1 MIRLQLEVVRR
12 KLRAKQSTQSRSFPK
27 MSSLETIPVQSR
39 IATGTGGAR
48 ATRREG
54 LVPGVV
60 YGSNKAPQHVALDAR
75 PILKELYKPGFF
87 SRLFT
92 ISLDGKEQSVLIKD
106 VQLHPVSDHPEHID
120 FLRVDKD
127 SRINVNVPIH
137 FVNDERSPGVKKGG
151 IVNIVHH
158 TLEVNC
164 QALKIPAEIL
174 VDLSKME
181 IHQALHI
188 SDLNLPEGVTP
199 AKTLKNETIVTIAA
213 PGGPAK
219 AGEEEAA

>member
-1 MIRLQLEVVRR
+1 
-12 KLRAKQSTQSRSFPK
+12 
-27 MSSLETIPVQSR
+27 MSSIETIPVQSR

-60 YGSNKAPQHVALDAR
+60 YGSKKAPQHVALDAR

-92 ISLDGKEQSVLIKD
+92 ISLDGKEQSVLVKD

-120 FLRVDKD
+120 FLRVDKN
-127 SRINVNVPIH
+127 SRININVPFH
-137 FVNDERSPGVKKGG
+137 FVNDDRSPGVKKGG
-151 IVNIVHH
+151 SVNIVHH

-164 QALKIPAEIL
+164 LVTQIPAEIL
-174 VDLSKME
+174 VDLSKLE
-181 IHQALHI
+181 IYQALHV
-188 SDLNLPEGVTP
+188 SDLTLPEGVIA
-199 AKTLKNETIVTIAA
+199 AKTLKDKTIVTIVA
-213 PGGPAK
+213 PGGAIK
-219 AGEEEAA
+219 TEEEEA